1 MKKRIIAIGMCMMML
16 AGCGNKTP
24 SKAEIVQ
31 ADIQETVAKGEREA
45 AFEQEE
51 SLPEMSEAATE
62 EDSAYSFNVGGSSLH
77 AAKANSSAASAAS
90 GGSSFASAASGAS
103 SASSAYRGNEFDEY
117 EYNTE
122 EYNEINENGFCDA
135 LTQPLSTFAADVDTG
150 SYSNFRRMVND
161 GYGLYGIPRD
171 AVRVEE
177 MLNYFDYDMDEEY
190 ISDGAFSVQYE
201 TGTCPWN
208 SDSKL
213 LYMTV
218 EANRTR
224 SPYEGNNYV
233 FLIDTSGS
241 MDREEKIDLC
251 IKAFKKFANTLQK
264 DDRVS
269 VVTYAGS
276 SEVLL
281 EGAKGNN
288 EDKIDEAFDEAYKL
302 CVNYGGGTNG
312 SGGIEAAYKVAESN
326 FIKGGNNRVIL
337 ASDGDMNLGITS
349 NEGLVDLITEKK
361 EKGIFL
367 TTLGF
372 GTGNYSDAN
381 MEAIADAGNGNYYYI
396 DCMDEAKR
404 VLCDK
409 ASQSFITVA
418 KDVKFQVEF
427 NPACVSEYRL
437 VGYENRVMAAR
448 DFKDDTKD
456 GGEVGAG
463 AQVTVLYELKMSDSD
478 AGIDLKYQDKRT
490 LSDAADSDELCT
502 VSVRYK
508 KPSRDES
515 TEEEYV
521 IKDTGSGRSDNF
533 KFASAVAEAALVITD
548 SDHKGDA
555 NLENAIERAEDAA
568 GKDELKKQFPE
579 LLEKLLED
587 AYD

>member
-1 MKKRIIAIGMCMMML
+1 MKRRILAIGMCMMML
-16 AGCGNKTP
+16 AGCGKNTT
-24 SKAEIVQ
+24 SKADAVT
-31 ADIQETVAKGEREA
+31 ADIQETVAQAAREE
-45 AFEQEE
+45 AFAQEE
-51 SLPEMSEAATE
+51 SLPDVAEAATE
-62 EDSAYSFNVGGSSLH
+62 SDGALSFKGGT
-77 AAKANSSAASAAS
+77 NASAAHS
-90 GGSSFASAASGAS
+90 AGTSFAGSSVTSAAS
-103 SASSAYRGNEFDEY
+103 SASKTNDGYRDYGFEEY

-122 EYNEINENGFCDA
+122 EYNEITENGFNDV
-135 LTQPLSTFAADVDTG
+135 LTNPLSTFAADVDTG
-150 SYSNFRRMVND
+150 SYSNFRRMIND
-161 GYGLYGIPRD
+161 GYDLYDIPAD

-177 MLNYFDYDMDEEY
+177 MLNYFDYDIDKEY

-201 TGTCPWN
+201 TGNCPWN
-208 SDSKL
+208 EDNKL
-213 LYMTV
+213 LYMTI

-224 SPYEGNNYV
+224 NAYEGNNYV

-241 MDREEKIDLC
+241 MDNADKIDLC
-251 IKAFKKFANTLQK
+251 IESFKKFANTLGK

-281 EGAKGNN
+281 EGAKGSN
-288 EDKIDEAFDEAYKL
+288 EDKIDEAFDEAYRN

-312 SGGIEAAYKVAESN
+312 SGGIEAAYRVAEQN

-349 NEGLVDLITEKK
+349 NEGLVDLIKEKK

-372 GTGNYSDAN
+372 GSGNYSDAN

-396 DCMDEAKR
+396 DCTDEAKR

-409 ASQSFITVA
+409 ASQAFITVA

-427 NPACVSEYRL
+427 NPAYVSGYRL
-437 VGYENRVMAAR
+437 VGYENRVMEAR

-463 AQVTVLYELKMSDSD
+463 AQVTVLYELEMSGSD
-478 AGIDLKYQDKRT
+478 AGIDLKYQEQNRT

-508 KPSRDES
+508 KPNRDES

-521 IKDTGSGRSDNF
+521 IKDTGRGSSDNF
-533 KFASAVAEAALVITD
+533 KFASAVAEAALVIRD
-548 SDHKGDA
+548 SEYK
-555 NLENAIERAEDAA
+555 ENASLEAAMERAKNSA
-568 GKDELKKQFPE
+568 GGDELKKQFAE
-579 LLEKLLED
+579 LLKELD
-587 AYD
+587 